1 MNWRPIT
8 AAAGIGFL
16 GAALAAPTELW
27 RMVAVILAAVGLLA
41 AAGGILWAL
50 ASDDDKREMGVG
62 DE

>member
-16 GAALAAPTELW
+16 GAAMAAPTELW
-27 RMVAVILAAVGLLA
+27 RIACVILAAVGLLTV
-41 AAGGILWAL
+41 AGGILWAL
-50 ASDDDKREMGVG
+50 ASDDDRREMGVG